1 VSDAQAS
8 PRGTPH
14 GTAHGTL
21 FLVPVALGEDTPWA
35 HFLPTQ
41 TQAIAAGLHHFVVE
55 NARAARAHLKQLD
68 YPHPLRETDIRE
80 LPAEAAEPI
89 LDALLAPALA
99 GENIGLMSDAGCPA
113 VADPGARLVARAH
126 ALGVRVAPLVGPS
139 SILLG
144 LMGSGLNGQSFAFHG
159 YLPVADA
166 ERDATLHTL
175 ENESRKLGR
184 TQIFIETPYR
194 NERMLDALLRT
205 LNPETRVCV
214 ACDLNTDGEYVRTLR
229 VRAWRKAARPALA
242 RRPTLFLLLA

>member
-1 VSDAQAS
+1 MSNAQ
-8 PRGTPH
+8 PTPH
-14 GTAHGTL
+14 GTSNGTL
-21 FLVPVALGEDTPWA
+21 FLVPVALGEHTTWA

-41 TQAIAAGLHHFVVE
+41 AQAIAAGLRHFVVE
-55 NARAARAHLKQLD
+55 SARAARAHLKQLE
-68 YPHPLRETDIRE
+68 YPRSLRETDIRE
-80 LPAEAAEPI
+80 LPADSNDEA

-99 GENIGLMSDAGCPA
+99 GADIGLMSDAGCPA

-159 YLPVADA
+159 YLPVA
-166 ERDATLHTL
+166 ESRRDAALRAL
-175 ENESRKLGR
+175 EDESRRLGR

-205 LNPETRVCV
+205 LKPETRVCV
-214 ACDLNTDGEYVRTLR
+214 ACALNTDGETLRTLR
-229 VRAWRKAARPALA
+229 VREWRKAERPPLA
-242 RRPTLFLLLA
+242 RRPALFLLLA